1 MDIDEIMGNF
11 LKKYSKSFISKFDN
25 WGIKKLGNTKID
37 STEEWC
43 TLLVLSSIYNAFHKA
58 SFVVIDKEL
67 DAKNK
72 IENLERIIVLSSKV
86 PLCREG
92 IVGDW
97 FMECTQV
104 QENVMKDLKQF
115 LLNPNEN
122 ELYTNAI
129 LSMQSYC
136 KKHKFDYEEWK
147 IEIEKYKNADKK
159 QVLIGLS
166 ILIGMGLLCFSMIG
180 YIQKSINQS
189 EIEMLEEQKNYDDS
203 SLENIDLEQVL
214 DRKLS

>member
-1 MDIDEIMGNF
+1 M
-11 LKKYSKSFISKFDN
+11 
-25 WGIKKLGNTKID
+25 
-37 STEEWC
+37 
-43 TLLVLSSIYNAFHKA
+43 
-58 SFVVIDKEL
+58 DKEL
-67 DAKNK
+67 DAKKK
-72 IENLERIIVLSSKV
+72 IENLERIIVLSSKA
-86 PLCREG
+86 PLCSEG

-97 FMECTQV
+97 FMECSEV
-104 QENVMKDLKQF
+104 QENVMKNLKQF
-115 LLNPNEN
+115 LLNSNEN

-166 ILIGMGLLCFSMIG
+166 IFIGMGLLCFSMIG

-214 DRKLS
+214 ARKLS